1 MSIKS
6 EIGLWVVGSRRVLKL
21 GVPVEWVANSKT
33 CAVNRGE
40 TRAKYPPRVRVHT
53 LHESAHTFLL
63 YTHIYVGGET
73 QNYPIAGETQL
84 ANPGVCTPSPNRD
97 TGIARFVSLV
107 QCKFGAV
114 LVIGLHT

>member
-1 MSIKS
+1 MW
-6 EIGLWVVGSRRVLKL
+6 LLR
-21 GVPVEWVANSKT
+21 A
-33 CAVNRGE
+33 NRG
-40 TRAKYPPRVRVHT
+40 KD
-53 LHESAHTFLL
+53 
-63 YTHIYVGGET
+63 THIYEGGET

-114 LVIGLHT
+114 LVIGLHTCKIYIVLCTAM